1 MDNKKQQNFHFIA
14 IGGVGMSGL
23 AKYLLEEGYSVSGSD
38 INESK
43 YFNQVKSLGAK
54 VFVGHDESNLPE
66 NSIVIASTAIKES
79 NPELKKA
86 KELGLKI
93 LHRSDLLKFIAENF
107 QKEKGKFIGFSGTHG
122 KTTTSGLA
130 AYVMEKAGLEPSF
143 VVGGIVLDIGTN
155 AKASNGKYFSAEL
168 DESDGTILKYA
179 PDVTVINNIEVDHI
193 DFYKDGM
200 ESLLKTFTTF
210 ITNCKP
216 EASILINKDCKGNI
230 ALMNRNPKRK
240 FVTYGFKDADYTAE
254 NIKFSAG
261 KTCFDLCKGTK
272 VLANISLSIHGKHNI
287 CNALAVAAALCEAG
301 IDIKKA
307 AQYFEGFSGM
317 GQRFQPVAEV
327 KGIKIID
334 DYAHH
339 PSEIKATLDCA
350 KTCCPNSR
358 IVAIFQPHR
367 YTRLHGLYD
376 KFLQAFND
384 ADKVIVLDT
393 YAASEEPIGG
403 HTSEE
408 FAKDL
413 QKSFPAGNVI
423 YVGGKI
429 PEIASNVARELK
441 TGDTAITL
449 GAGDVTKLGK
459 AVTAL
464 ILEAVSR

>member
-1 MDNKKQQNFHFIA
+1 MDKNNQPNFHFIA

-43 YFNQVKSLGAK
+43 YFNQVKNLGAR

-66 NSIVIASTAIKES
+66 NSVIVASTAIKET

-86 KELGLKI
+86 KSLGLKV

-107 QKEKGKFIGFSGTHG
+107 QKSKGKFIGFSGTHG
-122 KTTTSGLA
+122 KTTTSGLS
-130 AYVMEKAGLEPSF
+130 AYVMEKAGLAPSF

-155 AKASNGKYFSAEL
+155 AKAANGKYFSAEL
-168 DESDGTILKYA
+168 DESDGTILKYS
-179 PDVTVINNIEVDHI
+179 PDVTVINNIEVDHV

-200 ESLLKTFTTF
+200 ESLLSTFTTF
-210 ITNCKP
+210 LENLKP
-216 EASILINKDCKGNI
+216 ESSVLINKDCAGNVE
-230 ALMNRNPKRK
+230 LMRRNQDKK
-240 FVTYGFKDADYTAE
+240 FITYGFSNADYTAE
-254 NIKFSAG
+254 NVEFSG
-261 KTCFDLCKGTK
+261 DKTNFTLCKNGEILTQIK
-272 VLANISLSIHGKHNI
+272 LSIHGKHNV

-301 IDIKKA
+301 IDIKEVSRF
-307 AQYFEGFSGM
+307 FEGFSGM

-327 KGIKIID
+327 NGIKIVD

-350 KTCCPNSR
+350 KTCYQKNR
-358 IVAIFQPHR
+358 VVAIFQPHR
-367 YTRLHGLYD
+367 YTRLHGLYHE
-376 KFLQAFND
+376 FLKAFKD

-393 YAASEEPIGG
+393 YAASEAPIGG

-413 QKSFPAGNVI
+413 QKDFAPDCVVYI
-423 YVGGKI
+423 GGKI
-429 PEIASNVARELK
+429 AEIASNVAKELK
-441 TGDTAITL
+441 SGDVAITL

-459 AVTAL
+459 AVAAL
-464 ILEAVSR
+464 LSEAVS

>member
-1 MDNKKQQNFHFIA
+1 MEDKKRKNFHFIA

-38 INESK
+38 LYASK
-43 YFNQVKSLGAK
+43 YFNQVKDLGAK
-54 VFVGHDESNLPE
+54 VFIGHNEANLPE
-66 NSIVIASTAIKES
+66 NSIVVASSAIKES

-86 KELGLKI
+86 KSLGLKV

-122 KTTTSGLA
+122 KTTTSGLS
-130 AYVMEKAGLEPSF
+130 AYVMEKAGLSPSF

-155 AKASNGKYFSAEL
+155 AKSSDGKYFTAEL
-168 DESDGTILKYA
+168 DESDGTILKYS
-179 PDVTVINNIEVDHI
+179 PDVIVINNIEVDHI

-200 ESLLKTFTTF
+200 DSLLSTFTTF
-210 ITNCKP
+210 LSNLP
-216 EASILINKDCKGNI
+216 SEAKIVINKDCNGNVE
-230 ALMNRNPKRK
+230 LMKRNPNKH
-240 FVTYGFKDADYTAE
+240 FITYGFKDATYTAQ
-254 NIKFSAG
+254 NQGFIDG
-261 KTCFDLCKGTK
+261 KTSFDLYKDGEFITEI
-272 VLANISLSIHGKHNI
+272 LLSIHGKHNI
-287 CNALAVAAALCEAG
+287 CNALAVAAALNEAG
-301 IDIKKA
+301 IDIKEA
-307 AQYFEGFSGM
+307 AKYFKDFTGM
-317 GQRFQPVAEV
+317 GQRYQQIADV

-350 KTCCPNSR
+350 RTCNPKSR

-376 KFLQAFND
+376 EFLKAFND

-408 FAKDL
+408 FSKDL
-413 QKSFPAGNVI
+413 KKNFPEKSVI
-423 YVGGKI
+423 YIGGKI
-429 PEIASNVARELK
+429 SDITNKVATELK
-441 TGDTAITL
+441 KNDTAITL
-449 GAGDVTKLGK
+449 GAGDITKLGK
-459 AVTAL
+459 AVAE
-464 ILEAVSR
+464 IL